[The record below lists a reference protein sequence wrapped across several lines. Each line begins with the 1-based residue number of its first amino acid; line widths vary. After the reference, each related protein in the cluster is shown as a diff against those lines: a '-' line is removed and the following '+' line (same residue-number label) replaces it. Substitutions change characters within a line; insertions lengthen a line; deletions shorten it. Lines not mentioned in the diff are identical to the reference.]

1 MGNLRSA
8 FEWAMDSGNV
18 EAAARLVS
26 SIDYYF
32 QYKGN
37 LIEGYRWFKR
47 VLGEIDKIPTDHQ
60 VRFLLGAKRLS
71 WVGDTHEQNILL
83 GQKALALA
91 RELGDRSNEAWL
103 LAEISHSLELPEKYE
118 SAVKMSTRALTLFRE
133 LDDKPGMALALNAL
147 GEVERLS
154 GNYERAKEAYEETLA
169 ICRETGEIYRH
180 SMNLA
185 NLAFVAYDEGE
196 YERGRELA
204 TSLLKH
210 RMEIG
215 WVEWVQ
221 IGLMV
226 LAGPLG
232 KLGQPEKAAR
242 LLGAST
248 SIMAEIGIYFQPGDQ
263 PEMDKYIAD
272 VRTQLDEAT
281 FETAWAEGQAMTLK
295 QALVYALDE

>member
-1 MGNLRSA
+1 M
-8 FEWAMDSGNV
+8 ESGNV

-26 SIDYYF
+26 SIDYYL

-37 LIEGYRWFKR
+37 LVEGYRWFKR
-47 VLGEIDKIPTDHQ
+47 VLGEIDKIPKEHQ
-60 VRFLLGAKRLS
+60 VRFLRGFKRLA
-71 WVGDTHEQNILL
+71 WVGHTHEQEMLL
-83 GQKALALA
+83 GQRALALA

-103 LAEISHSLELPEKYE
+103 LADISNSLNLPEEYE
-118 SAVKMSTRALTLFRE
+118 AAVKLTERALTLFRE
-133 LDDKPGMALALNAL
+133 LDDKPGLAFALNTL
-147 GEVERLS
+147 GEIERLC
-154 GNYERAKEAYEETLA
+154 GNYDRAKAAYEETLA
-169 ICRETGEIYRH
+169 ICRETGEIYRE

-185 NLAFVAYDEGE
+185 NLAFIAYDEGE

-204 TSLLKH
+204 MPLLKQ

-215 WVEWVQ
+215 WVEWAL

-242 LLGAST
+242 LLGAT
-248 SIMAEIGIYFQPGDQ
+248 TTIMAEMGIYFQPGDQ

-272 VRTQLDEAT
+272 VRSQLDEAI
-281 FETAWAEGQAMTLK
+281 FESAWTEGQAMTLK
-295 QALVYALDE
+295 QALVYGFDE